1 MGHGRLLGEG
11 RTAEVHEY
19 GTDRVVK
26 LLRPEFDPELLDV
39 EGATHRAA
47 VEAGAPAP
55 GIHGKVFIG
64 GRPGI
69 VFDRVLGKSLL
80 DLILDSPGRANHWAE
95 LMARTHARILEIEIS
110 DLENVRSSLRSRIAT
125 APGLGNRQRRQVLE
139 VLDTLPDGGRL
150 LHGDLH
156 PSNVFVDR
164 QRKAVIDWGNACVGS
179 PAADVARSL
188 HLISPVAIPPDFPNR
203 EAISGS
209 LNKFGDIYRRTVIG
223 ISEIQDD
230 DVERWM
236 IPILAAR
243 LAEGIEWEREP
254 ILERL
259 ESLIR

>member
-19 GTDRVVK
+19 GTDKVIK
-26 LLRPEFDPELLDV
+26 LLRPEFDPELLDG

-55 GIHGKVFIG
+55 GIHGKVSIG

-80 DLILDSPGRANHWAE
+80 DLILDSPDRANHWAE
-95 LMARTHARILEIEIS
+95 LMARTHARILEI
-110 DLENVRSSLRSRIAT
+110 
-125 APGLGNRQRRQVLE
+125 
-139 VLDTLPDGGRL
+139 LDTLPDGGRL

-188 HLISPVAIPPDFPNR
+188 HLISSVAIPPDFPNR
-203 EAISGS
+203 EVISGS
-209 LNKFGDIYRRTVIG
+209 LSSFADVYRRTVIG
-223 ISEIQDD
+223 ISEIEDD

-236 IPILAAR
+236 IPVLAAR
-243 LAEGIEWEREP
+243 LAEEIEWEREP
-254 ILERL
+254 ILDRL
-259 ESLIR
+259 ESLMG

>member
-1 MGHGRLLGEG
+1 MGVGRLLGEG
-11 RTAEVHEY
+11 RTAEIREY

-39 EGATHRAA
+39 EDATHRAA

-55 GIHGKVFIG
+55 GIHGKVSIG

-69 VFDRVLGKSLL
+69 VFDRVLGESLL
-80 DLILDSPGRANHWAE
+80 DLVLDSPGRADDWAE
-95 LMARTHARILEIEIS
+95 LMGRTHARILEIEIS
-110 DLENVRSSLRSRIAT
+110 DLEDLRSSLRSRIART
-125 APGLGNRQRRQVLE
+125 EGLGDRQRRRALE
-139 VLDTLPDGGRL
+139 ILDTLPDGGRL

-164 QRKAVIDWGNACVGS
+164 RTAVIDWGNATVGS

-188 HLISPVAIPPDFPNR
+188 HLISSVAIPPDFPNR

-209 LNKFGDIYRRTVIG
+209 LSSFADVYRRTVIG
-223 ISEIQDD
+223 IAGIQDD

-236 IPILAAR
+236 IPVLAAR
-243 LAEGIEWEREP
+243 LAEEIEWERRP

-259 ESLIR
+259 ESLIG

>member
-1 MGHGRLLGEG
+1 MGVGRLLGEG
-11 RTAEVHEY
+11 RTAEIREY

-39 EGATHRAA
+39 EDATHRAA

-55 GIHGKVFIG
+55 GIHGKVSIG

-80 DLILDSPGRANHWAE
+80 DSVLASPGRADDWAE
-95 LMARTHARILEIEIS
+95 VMGRTHARILEIEIS
-110 DLENVRSSLRSRIAT
+110 DLEDLRSSLRSRIART
-125 APGLGNRQRRQVLE
+125 QGLGDRQRRRALE
-139 VLDTLPDGGRL
+139 ILDTLPDDGRL

-156 PSNVFVDR
+156 PSNVFVDHR
-164 QRKAVIDWGNACVGS
+164 RTTVIDWGNATVGS

-188 HLISPVAIPPDFPNR
+188 HLISSVAIPPDFPNR

-209 LNKFGDIYRRTVIG
+209 LSNFADVYRRTVVG
-223 ISEIQDD
+223 IAGVQDD

-236 IPILAAR
+236 IPVLAAR
-243 LAEGIEWEREP
+243 LAEEIEWEREP
-254 ILERL
+254 ILDRL
-259 ESLIR
+259 ESLIG